1 MICPNCGFDQ
11 VITTNSRPTRKMT
24 RTWRR
29 KKCLK
34 CGFIFTTHEIID
46 LSHITVTKKDGRKV
60 RFSREKLYS
69 GIYHIVVAGKKI
81 DRGDAGVLADNITQ
95 EIEKEIILSRRQN
108 LKTKEIKK
116 LVLAYLKPRYKD
128 HYLRYLAYFGSN

>member
-1 MICPNCGFDQ
+1 MICPNCGLDE
-11 VITTNSRPTRKMT
+11 VITTNSRPTHKMT
-24 RTWRR
+24 RRWRR
-29 KKCLK
+29 RKCLK

-46 LSHITVTKKDGRKV
+46 LSHITVIKKDGRKV

-69 GIYHIVVAGKKI
+69 GIYHIVVEEKGI
-81 DRGDAGVLADNITQ
+81 DRGDAGVLANNITQ

-116 LVLAYLKPRYKD
+116 LVLGYLKPRYKN

>member
-1 MICPNCGFDQ
+1 
-11 VITTNSRPTRKMT
+11 MT

-34 CGFIFTTHEIID
+34 CGFLFTTHEIID
-46 LSHITVTKKDGRKV
+46 LSHITVAKKDGRKV

-69 GIYHIVVAGKKI
+69 GIYHIVVSGKKM
-81 DRGDAGVLADNITQ
+81 DRGDAGTLADNITQ
-95 EIEKEIILSRRQN
+95 EIEKEIILSKKQK

-116 LVLAYLKPRYKD
+116 IVLSYLKPRHKS
-128 HYLRYLAYFGSN
+128 HYLRYLAYFGNK